1 MTSTG
6 TSDIPLR
13 PLGTTGVSV
22 SMLCL
27 GGFHISVPPEEEAT
41 RIIHTAIDSGI
52 TFMDNAWEY
61 ADNESER
68 RMGNAL
74 AQDGYRDKVFLM
86 TKNCAHDRTAPNS
99 MVKLEES
106 LRRLRTDHLDLWQI
120 HEVTFPDDPD
130 RIFAPGGAA
139 EAMLRAKEE
148 GKVRFIGFTGHKSP
162 AIFRRMLS
170 QGFPWDTLQMPVSV
184 LDANFNSF
192 QKEIIPIARDQGI
205 GVIGMKSLAAG
216 HLFEDPA
223 IDITADEAIRY
234 ALSQPIASLCTGIDS
249 MAILEQNLRIARE
262 FVPMTAEEQS
272 AAVDKAFH
280 HAWSGQHEPFKTSF
294 QFEGN
299 EARRE
304 HGIPLNS
311 AAAD

>member
-1 MTSTG
+1 
-6 TSDIPLR
+6 
-13 PLGTTGVSV
+13 
-22 SMLCL
+22 MLCL
-27 GGFHISVPPEEEAT
+27 GGFHLSVPPEDEAT
-41 RIIHTAIDSGI
+41 RIIHTAIDQGM

-68 RMGNAL
+68 RMGVAL
-74 AQDGYRDKVFLM
+74 AQDGYREKAFLM
-86 TKNCAHDRTAPNS
+86 TKNCAHDRTAANS

-106 LRRLRTDHLDLWQI
+106 LRRLQTDYLDLWQI

-162 AIFRRMLS
+162 AIFRRMLA

-192 QKEIIPIARDQGI
+192 QNEIMPIAQEQGI

-216 HLFEDPA
+216 HIFDDPT
-223 IDITADEAIRY
+223 IDITAEEAIRY

-249 MAILEQNLRIARE
+249 LAILEQNLRIGRE
-262 FVPMTAEEQS
+262 FVPMSAEEQA
-272 AAVDKAFH
+272 AAVEKVFH
-280 HAWSGQHEPFKTSF
+280 HAWAGQHEPFKTSF

-304 HGIPLNS
+304 HGIPLRS

>member
-1 MTSTG
+1 MTDTG
-6 TSDIPLR
+6 TSGIPLR

-27 GGFHISVPPEEEAT
+27 GGFHLSVPPEDEAT
-41 RIIHTAIDSGI
+41 RIIHTAIDQGM

-68 RMGNAL
+68 RMGVAL
-74 AQDGYRDKVFLM
+74 AQDGYREKVFLM
-86 TKNCAHDRTAPNS
+86 TKNCAHDRTAANS

-139 EAMLRAKEE
+139 EAMLQAKEE

-162 AIFRRMLS
+162 AIFRRMLA

-192 QKEIIPIARDQGI
+192 QKEIIPIAQDQGI

-223 IDITADEAIRY
+223 IDITAEEAIRY

-249 MAILEQNLRIARE
+249 HGH
-262 FVPMTAEEQS
+262 PGAEPAHRPRAS
-272 AAVDKAFH
+272 C
-280 HAWSGQHEPFKTSF
+280 
-294 QFEGN
+294 
-299 EARRE
+299 R
-304 HGIPLNS
+304 
-311 AAAD
+311 

>member
-6 TSDIPLR
+6 TSGIPLR
-13 PLGTTGVSV
+13 PLGTTGVNV

-41 RIIHTAIDSGI
+41 RIIHTAIDQGI

-68 RMGNAL
+68 RMGVAL
-74 AQDGYRDKVFLM
+74 AQDGYREKVFLM
-86 TKNCAHDRTAPNS
+86 TKNCAHDRTAANS

-106 LRRLRTDHLDLWQI
+106 LRRLQTDYLDLWQI

-170 QGFPWDTLQMPVSV
+170 AGFPWDTLQMPVSV

-192 QKEIIPIARDQGI
+192 QTEIMPIAQEQGI

-216 HLFEDPA
+216 HLFDDPA
-223 IDITADEAIRY
+223 LDITAEEAIRY

-249 MAILEQNLRIARE
+249 MAILEQNLRIGRE
-262 FVPMTAEEQS
+262 FVPMTAEEQA
-272 AAVDKAFH
+272 AAVDKVFH
-280 HAWSGQHEPFKTSF
+280 HAWAGQHEPFKTSF
-294 QFEGN
+294 DFEGN

-304 HGIPLNS
+304 HGIPLRLV
-311 AAAD
+311 AAD

>member
-6 TSDIPLR
+6 TSEIPLR
-13 PLGTTGVSV
+13 PLGTTGISV

-27 GGFHISVPPEEEAT
+27 GGFHLSVPPEDEAT
-41 RIIHTAIDSGI
+41 RIIHTAIDHGI

-74 AQDGYRDKVFLM
+74 AQDGYREKVFLM
-86 TKNCAHDRTAPNS
+86 TKNCAHDRTAANS

-170 QGFPWDTLQMPVSV
+170 AGFPWDTLQMPVSV

-192 QKEIIPIARDQGI
+192 QTEIMPIAQEQGI

-216 HLFEDPA
+216 HLFDDPA
-223 IDITADEAIRY
+223 LDITAEEAIRY

-249 MAILEQNLRIARE
+249 MAILEQNLRIGRE
-262 FVPMTAEEQS
+262 FVPMTAEEQA
-272 AAVDKAFH
+272 AAVDKVFH
-280 HAWSGQHEPFKTSF
+280 HAWAGQHEPFKTSF
-294 QFEGN
+294 DFEGN

-304 HGIPLNS
+304 HGIPLRLV
-311 AAAD
+311 AAD

>member
-6 TSDIPLR
+6 TSGIPLR

-27 GGFHISVPPEEEAT
+27 GGAHLGSPPEDEAI
-41 RIIHTAIDSGI
+41 RLVHAAIDNGI

-61 ADNESER
+61 NDNESER
-68 RMGNAL
+68 RMGVAL
-74 AQDGYRDKVFLM
+74 SQDGYRDKVFLM
-86 TKNCAHDRTAPNS
+86 TKNCAHDRTAANS

-139 EAMLRAKEE
+139 EAMLKAKEE

-170 QGFPWDTLQMPVSV
+170 YGFPWDTLQMPVSV

-192 QKEIIPIARDQGI
+192 QTEILPIAQEQGI

-216 HLFEDPA
+216 HLFDDPA
-223 IDITADEAIRY
+223 IDITAEEAIRY

-249 MAILEQNLRIARE
+249 MDILEQNLRIARE
-262 FVPMTAEEQS
+262 FVPMTAEEQA
-272 AAVDKAFH
+272 AAVDKVFH
-280 HAWSGQHEPFKTSF
+280 HAWAGQHEPFKTSF
-294 QFEGN
+294 QFEG
-299 EARRE
+299 
-304 HGIPLNS
+304 
-311 AAAD
+311 

>member
-1 MTSTG
+1 
-6 TSDIPLR
+6 
-13 PLGTTGVSV
+13 
-22 SMLCL
+22 
-27 GGFHISVPPEEEAT
+27 VPSEDEAT
-41 RIIHTAIDSGI
+41 RIIHTAIDQGI

-86 TKNCAHDRTAPNS
+86 TKNCAHDRTAANS

-106 LRRLRTDHLDLWQI
+106 LRRLQTDHLDLWQI

-162 AIFRRMLS
+162 AIFRRMLA

-192 QKEIIPIARDQGI
+192 QNEIMPIAQEQGI

-216 HLFEDPA
+216 HIFDDPA
-223 IDITADEAIRY
+223 IDITAEEAIRY

-262 FVPMTAEEQS
+262 FIPMAAEEQS

-280 HAWSGQHEPFKTSF
+280 HAWAGQHEPFKTSL

-304 HGIPLNS
+304 HGIPLKT

>member
-1 MTSTG
+1 
-6 TSDIPLR
+6 
-13 PLGTTGVSV
+13 
-22 SMLCL
+22 MLCL
-27 GGFHISVPPEEEAT
+27 GGFHLSVPPEEEAT

-74 AQDGYRDKVFLM
+74 AQAGYRDRVFLM
-86 TKNCAHDRTAPNS
+86 TKNCAHDRTAANS

-106 LRRLRTDHLDLWQI
+106 LRRLQTDHLDLWQI

-139 EAMLRAKEE
+139 EAMLKAKEE

-170 QGFPWDTLQMPVSV
+170 EGFPWDTLQMPVSV

-192 QKEIIPIARDQGI
+192 QTEIMHIAQEQGI

-216 HLFEDPA
+216 HIFDDPT
-223 IDITADEAIRY
+223 IGITAEEAIRY

-249 MAILEQNLRIARE
+249 MAILGQNLRIARE
-262 FVPMTAEEQS
+262 FVPMTAEEQA
-272 AAVDKAFH
+272 AAVDKVFH
-280 HAWSGQHEPFKTSF
+280 HAWAGQHEPFKTSF

-304 HGIPLNS
+304 HGIPLKS
-311 AAAD
+311 VAAD